1 MAERIKRRRNAMK
14 KTLTKTVIPTS
25 ENVLAEEDNNSEEY
39 KLELAVSE
47 TTVTDILEEIKQFDR
62 DIFDA
67 IEDDEIEN

>member
-1 MAERIKRRRNAMK
+1 MAERIKRRRNALK

-47 TTVTDILEEIKQFDR
+47 TTVTDILEEIKQFSR

-67 IEDDEIEN
+67 IEDHEI